1 MTTLRT
7 HVAAAAPQWVR
18 DRLAGPVQ
26 ECVVVHTGRHALYVS
41 VSVGDDIRCVGLLS
55 ATSSMVPCGLRTTA
69 ADLDAL
75 AGGPDPVQPGDVLSV
90 GAGLLRLA
98 TADVGVG
105 RTVDLSAPQLDRA
118 AAGSM
123 SARLRTVLAD
133 HLEPVRSEL
142 PAAALAML
150 AHADPAAIPMLLG
163 RGSGLT
169 PVGDDVVCGWLA
181 TMWAARSDLR
191 AIAAAAAEL
200 STAATT
206 LLSAT
211 LLNRAT
217 DGDVLPEFR
226 HLLLTLR
233 SGDANGEVLAVD
245 VQRLLAI
252 GHTSGAG
259 LLLGCLLAFDHLNP
273 RSQTP

>member
-7 HVAAAAPQWVR
+7 HVAAAAPEWVR

-41 VSVGDDIRCVGLLS
+41 VSVGDDVRCVGLLS
-55 ATSSMVPCGLRTTA
+55 ATSSVVPCGLRTTA

-75 AGGPDPVQPGDVLSV
+75 TGGPSPVQPGDVLNI
-90 GAGLLRLA
+90 GAGLLRLTA
-98 TADVGVG
+98 ADVGVG
-105 RTVDLSAPQLDRA
+105 RTVDLSAPQLDPA
-118 AAGSM
+118 AADSM
-123 SARLRTVLAD
+123 SAQLRAVLAD
-133 HLEPVRSEL
+133 RLAAVRNEL
-142 PAAALAML
+142 PTEALTML
-150 AHADPAAIPMLLG
+150 AHADPAAVPLLLG

-181 TMWAARSDLR
+181 TMWAARADSR
-191 AIAAAAAEL
+191 AIATAAAEL

-211 LLNRAT
+211 LLDRAT

-233 SGDANGEVLAVD
+233 SGDTSDEALAVD
-245 VQRLLAI
+245 VNRLLAI